1 MFYCPRVLFSFYPD
15 GTSCL
20 FLIVFFH
27 WVSKNWT
34 SWVSKHQSGRN
45 GNRPSLFPACAPT
58 SAQSWLASGQLSTS
72 PQPVLGKDFFFPY
85 QMCRILYVSLLTFGS
100 FLQSQGH
107 LHSSTEAYWT
117 YPQVWYH
124 QTWWSTWSVLLIPLD
139 DGALQLLQITYK
151 NGKVNRTGPRTDGND
166 CRVGVKT
173 PYTHQDIYN

>member
-72 PQPVLGKDFFFPY
+72 PQPVLGKDFFAPTKCAGFCMCPY
-85 QMCRILYVSLLTFGS
+85 WLLDHF
-100 FLQSQGH
+100 
-107 LHSSTEAYWT
+107 SSPRAT
-117 YPQVWYH
+117 YIA
-124 QTWWSTWSVLLIPLD
+124 VLKHIERTLKFDIIKLD
-139 DGALQLLQITYK
+139 DPHDQCYWSHLMMVRSNSSRSLTK
-151 NGKVNRTGPRTDGND
+151 M
-166 CRVGVKT
+166 VK
-173 PYTHQDIYN
+173 